1 LATATPWPGGKPF
14 AVALS
19 HDVDRVAKRGQFA
32 YYIPLSIARGRPE
45 ALRRHLASLQATLGG
60 RDPFWSF
67 PTLMELEESLG
78 VRSTFFV
85 LNETGKARL
94 VSPRSWML
102 YTGRYKVRAPAIEEV
117 LRQLHAGGWE
127 IGLHGSYNSFED
139 EQLLRWEK
147 EELEAATGVA
157 VVGGR
162 QHYLNLLVPET
173 WEAHARIGLQYDSTL
188 GYTRRIGLRWGTS
201 RPFFPKHPRT
211 GEEIPVLQ
219 IPMAIMDGPLMA
231 MARPQGAV
239 EALIEQVE
247 QEHGVLTINFHSQYF
262 NIYEHREW
270 MDTYREL
277 VVRCQARGAWVAP
290 LRDIA
295 AHWLAAGQPC

>member
-1 LATATPWPGGKPF
+1 
-14 AVALS
+14 
-19 HDVDRVAKRGQFA
+19 
-32 YYIPLSIARGRPE
+32 
-45 ALRRHLASLQATLGG
+45 
-60 RDPFWSF
+60 
-67 PTLMELEESLG
+67 
-78 VRSTFFV
+78 
-85 LNETGKARL
+85 
-94 VSPRSWML
+94 ML
-102 YTGRYKVRAPAIEEV
+102 YTGRYKVRTPAIEQV

-139 EQLLRWEK
+139 ERLLRWEK
-147 EELEAATGVA
+147 EELEAAAGVP

-188 GYTRRIGLRWGTS
+188 GYTRRIGLRWGSS
-201 RPFFPKHPRT
+201 RPFFPRHPRT
-211 GEEIPVLQ
+211 GEKIPVLQ

-262 NIYEHREW
+262 NTYEHQTW

-277 VVRCQARGAWVAP
+277 VLRCQTRGAWFAP

-295 AHWLAAGQPC
+295 ARWPAAGEQC